1 MLKIFVGVILAIFA
15 VIGFYD
21 VIRCFA
27 VRAFDS
33 GTVVLSI
40 LVRNS
45 RDVECLETT
54 IRDHIS
60 CALITKS
67 QRIFLLIAEEI
78 ADDPKISELALK
90 YGVERYITRKID

>member
-1 MLKIFVGVILAIFA
+1 MLKIFVGVFVAIFA

-27 VRAFDS
+27 GRMFASD
-33 GTVVLSI
+33 GVVLSVF
-40 LVRNS
+40 VRE
-45 RDVECLETT
+45 REDIECLEDT

-90 YGVERYITRKID
+90 YGAERYITRKID